1 METKQYIEVL
11 KKQTK
16 EPISVAMRQAVCYY
30 LYRENIPCSIIASV
44 LGRSRRLIYMYIYRA
59 RDLMEVGDSMM
70 LAAVDERKKHHI
82 SIRPYTID
90 GGVITRH
97 AGYKM
102 IIDNIIY

>member
-11 KKQTK
+11 KRQSK
-16 EPISVAMRQAVCYY
+16 EPISVAMRQAICYY
-30 LYRENIPCSIIASV
+30 LYAENIPCSIIASV

-70 LAAVDERKKHHI
+70 LEAIEERKRHSI
-82 SIRPYTID
+82 SIRPFTID
-90 GGVITRH
+90 GAVITRH